1 MVTVKCRRLRNDGC
15 LVLYFEVTG
24 TEREEALLQ
33 RQLRDALNATKR
45 AAAKLSYAIENINQ
59 SVVVYDEEWR
69 APAYNQNWA

>member
-1 MVTVKCRRLRNDGC
+1 
-15 LVLYFEVTG
+15 
-24 TEREEALLQ
+24 LLQ

-59 SVVVYDEEWR
+59 SVALYDEEWR